1 MANISLNLAYKSAQ
15 ELILKHPDAWPVM
28 CLPYFFTFGGLPF
41 SLKDHFY
48 TEVLY
53 KLIDIPQTITMMT
66 GRQVGKSVGIAAG
79 THELCWT
86 QKYFKSLVFS
96 PLCSQVQY
104 LSDTYFAPLIEE
116 SPIRDKIVGKH
127 NKQNSL
133 YKEFKNGSAE
143 IFTYAYDSP
152 DRIRGKSV
160 DSVTGDE
167 MQDFNYDFMGVIEEC
182 MSARKHPGIR
192 KYFGTPKTLDNT
204 LTRLFEEGSQAE
216 WVTKC
221 SHCNKDNIPN
231 LDNHVIKMLGKAG
244 LQCAHCG
251 KPIYPAEHGRWV
263 HARPDRRLLH
273 SSYHVPQIICPAHY
287 AIREKWD
294 RVMLKFERQPKHMFY
309 NEVLGQPCDTGQ
321 KLVSLSDLKAA
332 GVIDITDDVDD
343 VREFI
348 RGRYIRTALGVDW
361 SGGGIDYQSFTG
373 IALVGLRGD
382 GVVEVPFLKVL
393 PYSTDHMAEAKLVL
407 EYANRLGAHVLAHDF
422 SGAGNVR
429 ETLLVHSGWPL
440 DRIVPITLTR
450 TNGSKGI
457 MYYNNP
463 NDTAVR
469 NSWTLDKG
477 RSLVLTCTL
486 IKSKGLILPKYEKF
500 KDELEHF
507 LALIEHYAESPT
519 SGPSF
524 SVHRAVGKPDDL
536 AHAVNFGTMAVFN
549 IEDAWPNISNQF
561 LGNYKLTTTE
571 EDL

>member
-1 MANISLNLAYKSAQ
+1 MKQITSSLAHKSAT
-15 ELILKHPDAWPVM
+15 EVVANNPDCWPVLA
-28 CLPYFFTFGGLPF
+28 LPYLFRFNGEPF

-53 KLIDIPQTITMMT
+53 KVQDIPQTITMMT
-66 GRQVGKSVGIAAG
+66 GRQVGKSAAISAS

-86 QKYFKSLVFS
+86 QKHFKSLVFS

-104 LSDTYFAPLIEE
+104 LSDTYFGPLIEE
-116 SPIRDKIVGKH
+116 SPVKHKVVGKH

-133 YKEFKNGSAE
+133 FKQFKNGSSE

-216 WVTKC
+216 WVTRC

-231 LDNHVIKMLGKAG
+231 LDNHILKMLGKAG
-244 LQCAHCG
+244 IICAHCG
-251 KPIYPAEHGRWV
+251 KPLFPAEHGRWV
-263 HARPDRRLLH
+263 HARPDRRLIH
-273 SSYHVPQIICPAHY
+273 SSYHVPQIISPAHY

-294 RVMLKFERQPKHMFY
+294 RLMLKFERQPKHMFY

-321 KLVSLSDLKAA
+321 KLVSLSDIKAA
-332 GVIDITDDVDD
+332 AVLEVSNDLDDVKN
-343 VREFI
+343 FI

-361 SGGGIDYQSFTG
+361 SGGGVDYQSFTG
-373 IALVGLRGD
+373 IALVGLRPD
-382 GVVEVPFLKVL
+382 GVVEVPFMKVL
-393 PYSTDHMAEAKLVL
+393 PYSTDHMAEAKMVL
-407 EYANRLGAHVLAHDF
+407 DYANLLAVSVVAHDF

-429 ETLLVHSGWPL
+429 ETLLVHSGWDL
-440 DRIVPITLTR
+440 DRVVPITLTR

-463 NDTAVR
+463 NDIAVR

-486 IKSKGLILPKYEKF
+486 VKSRGMLLPSYAQY

-536 AHAVNFGTMAVFN
+536 AHAVNFGAMALFK
-549 IEDAWPNISNQF
+549 IEDRWPNISQQF
-561 LGNYKLTTTE
+561 IGHYNLSTTE
-571 EDL
+571 EQL